1 MRALFRK
8 KPILCCG
15 IVFFLYSLVVGLLI
29 QTTVVP
35 KLFTETASVEGLIIP
50 DSIGFHQIAVAKAKE
65 INEKGWAYWELRP
78 NGHSPA
84 GIASVIYAL
93 SVEKPFSILPF
104 NALVH
109 ALTACVVLGILLSF
123 FPTGAAIL
131 GSMAFVLNPTAM
143 EWVAQIHKDGLFV
156 LGNLLLLLCLVNISA
171 PGRPTTIARRG
182 VYFFLGLAGIFI
194 IWVARP
200 HWAPVS
206 FLFSLLIALN
216 WIYSLVSRHGV
227 IHSNRQKAFVLF
239 CFLGLLLAQNY
250 AANYRPVDLLFSNTA
265 YRVFS
270 PSSGAISNPAD
281 IISNPADINKPE
293 VWYRSEFL
301 PERLDQKFLSL
312 ASARLGVTATGGA
325 TLIDGKSTFNSAN
338 DVLSYVPRALQIG
351 LFSPFP
357 DLWIG
362 DGSTPVMTLARKVTG
377 FFTLMGYLGIGS
389 FFVALVS
396 LRKRTEF
403 RALAI
408 MCFSSIILLAIVMP
422 NIGTLIRMRF
432 GFYAMCMAFGV
443 SFLVAHI
450 QRGTQKSA

>member
-1 MRALFRK
+1 MRALFIK

-15 IVFFLYSLVVGLLI
+15 IVFFLYALVVGLLI

-50 DSIGFHQIAVAKAKE
+50 DSIGFHQLAVAKAKE
-65 INEKGWAYWELRP
+65 INEKGWTYWELRP
-78 NGHSPA
+78 SGHSPA

-109 ALTACVVLGILLSF
+109 ALTGCVVLGILLSF

-131 GSMAFVLNPTAM
+131 GSMVFVLNPTAM

-156 LGNLLLLLCLVNISA
+156 LGSLLLLLCLVNISA

-182 VYFFLGLAGIFI
+182 VYFLLGLAGICI
-194 IWVARP
+194 SWVARP
-200 HWAPVS
+200 YWAPVS

-216 WIYSLVSRHGV
+216 WIYSLVSRRGA
-227 IHSNRQKAFVLF
+227 IHSDGRKAFVLF
-239 CFLGLLLAQNY
+239 CFLGLLLTQNY
-250 AANYRPVDLLFSNTA
+250 AANHQPVDLFSDNVRWNA
-265 YRVFS
+265 VS
-270 PSSGAISNPAD
+270 SSGATSNPE
-281 IISNPADINKPE
+281 NINKHE

-312 ASARLGVTATGGA
+312 ARARLGATTTGGA
-325 TLIDGKSTFNSAN
+325 TLIDGESPFNSAN

-377 FFTLMGYLGIGS
+377 FFALMGYLGIGS
-389 FFVALVS
+389 FLLALVS
-396 LRKRTEF
+396 LRNRVEF

-408 MCFSSIILLAIVMP
+408 MCLSSLVLLAIVMP

-432 GFYAMCMAFGV
+432 GFYAMCMAFGF

>member
-1 MRALFRK
+1 MRAFFRE

-15 IVFFLYSLVVGLLI
+15 IAFLLYSLVAGLVI

-35 KLFTETASVEGLIIP
+35 KLFAETASVEGLIIP
-50 DSIGFHQIAVAKAKE
+50 DSIGFHQIAVAKANE

-78 NGHSPA
+78 SGHSPA

-109 ALTACVVLGILLSF
+109 ALTGCVVLGILLSF

-131 GSMAFVLNPTAM
+131 GSVAFVLNPTAM

-182 VYFFLGLAGIFI
+182 VYFLLGLAGIFI
-194 IWVARP
+194 SWVARP

-216 WIYSLVSRHGV
+216 WIYSLVSRHGA
-227 IHSNRQKAFVLF
+227 IHSNGRKAFVLF

-250 AANYRPVDLLFSNTA
+250 AANYQPVDWLSENVRWNA
-265 YRVFS
+265 IS
-270 PSSGAISNPAD
+270 SSGAASN
-281 IISNPADINKPE
+281 SENINKLE

-312 ASARLGVTATGGA
+312 ARARLGATTTGGA
-325 TLIDGKSTFNSAN
+325 TLIDGESEFNSAN

-357 DLWIG
+357 DLWVG

-377 FFTLMGYLGIGS
+377 LFTLMGYLGIGS
-389 FFVALVS
+389 FLLALVG
-396 LRKRTEF
+396 LRNRAEF

-408 MCFSSIILLAIVMP
+408 MCLSSLVLLVIVMP

-432 GFYAMCMAFGV
+432 GFYAMCVAFGV

-450 QRGTQKSA
+450 QRDTQKSA

>member
-15 IVFFLYSLVVGLLI
+15 IAFFLYSLVAGLVI
-29 QTTVVP
+29 QSIVVP

-109 ALTACVVLGILLSF
+109 ALTGCVVLRILLSF

-171 PGRPTTIARRG
+171 PGRPATIASRG
-182 VYFFLGLAGIFI
+182 VYFLLGLAGVFI
-194 IWVARP
+194 TWVARP

-216 WIYSLVSRHGV
+216 WIYSLVSRRGA
-227 IHSNRQKAFVLF
+227 IHSDGRKAFVLF
-239 CFLGLLLAQNY
+239 CFLGLLLTQNY
-250 AANYRPVDLLFSNTA
+250 AANHQPVDLFSDNVRWNA
-265 YRVFS
+265 VS
-270 PSSGAISNPAD
+270 SSGATSNPE
-281 IISNPADINKPE
+281 NINKHE

-312 ASARLGVTATGGA
+312 ARARLGATTTGGA
-325 TLIDGKSTFNSAN
+325 TLIDGESPFNSAN

-377 FFTLMGYLGIGS
+377 FFALMGYLGIGS
-389 FFVALVS
+389 FLLALVS
-396 LRKRTEF
+396 LRNRVEF

-408 MCFSSIILLAIVMP
+408 MCLSSLVLLAIVMP

-432 GFYAMCMAFGV
+432 GFYAMCMAFGF

>member
-1 MRALFRK
+1 MRAFFRK
-8 KPILCCG
+8 NPILCCG
-15 IVFFLYSLVVGLLI
+15 IAFFLYSLVAGLVI
-29 QTTVVP
+29 QTIVVP
-35 KLFTETASVEGLIIP
+35 KLFAETASVEGLIIP

-109 ALTACVVLGILLSF
+109 ALTGCVVLRILLSF

-131 GSMAFVLNPTAM
+131 GSMAFVLHPTAM

-171 PGRPTTIARRG
+171 PGRPTTIASRG
-182 VYFFLGLAGIFI
+182 TYFLLGLVGIFI

-216 WIYSLVSRHGV
+216 WIYSLVSRHGA
-227 IHSNRQKAFVLF
+227 IHSNGRKAFVLF
-239 CFLGLLLAQNY
+239 CFLGLLWAQNY
-250 AANYRPVDLLFSNTA
+250 AANYQPVDLFARNVSWN
-265 YRVFS
+265 VV
-270 PSSGAISNPAD
+270 SSSSSVATSSVAASNPK
-281 IISNPADINKPE
+281 NINKLE

-312 ASARLGVTATGGA
+312 ARARLGATTTGGA
-325 TLIDGKSTFNSAN
+325 TLIDSESPFNSAN

-357 DLWIG
+357 HLWIG